1 MPVSDHRRP
10 QGLLSSLGPQTI
22 VIARIGVCVGSAP
35 TVRGAA
41 SGDVPV
47 STASEHRP
55 LLQLSFLFQSPVSPG
70 LRHHVCPFGSS
81 GCHRGV
87 GRGAA
92 ICCVGSPAGGARG
105 GGTRRAIPRCR
116 CQGGP
121 HAPADGGC
129 HWGGRPDRL
138 RAADADRQVR
148 GGDHR
153 LWVCHGRQRRAATV
167 ASLVGWV
174 ILVCEYACSGGTIRG
189 GAPRL
194 TIWSVFFPVLRPYE
208 IVSACACGV
217 SCAVCMFL
225 TLLWFCFAGV
235 LCVYFSLQWRDV
247 GEGPARPPSA
257 D

>member
-1 MPVSDHRRP
+1 MQVYVGKNHANRAVSRWYFQHTTESITGHHCPSETIADHRASSPRLAPRP
-10 QGLLSSLGPQTI
+10 SSSRCVG
-22 VIARIGVCVGSAP
+22 ACVGSAP

-41 SGDVPV
+41 PGDVPV

-70 LRHHVCPFGSS
+70 LRHHVCPFGSG
-81 GCHRGV
+81 GCRGGV

-105 GGTRRAIPRCR
+105 GGARRAIPRCR

-148 GGDHR
+148 GGDRR
-153 LWVCHGRQRRAATV
+153 LWVYHGRQRRAATV

-194 TIWSVFFPVLRPYE
+194 TVWSFFSPVLRP
-208 IVSACACGV
+208 
-217 SCAVCMFL
+217 
-225 TLLWFCFAGV
+225 W
-235 LCVYFSLQWRDV
+235 
-247 GEGPARPPSA
+247 
-257 D
+257 